1 MAKPFVKQSEVSA
14 QRLLDELRDNPFIAF
29 VIDEKNNIVRF
40 FWSSDTE
47 PSIAQ
52 LRIMIEQ
59 LQTLAKKR
67 EKINAHPSK
76 HQEQATVIIG
86 SFGQDLSRTER

>member
-1 MAKPFVKQSEVSA
+1 MAKPFVKQSEVSV
-14 QRLLDELRDNPFIAF
+14 QRIFAELRENPFIAF
-29 VIDEKNNIVRF
+29 VIDEKNNVVRF

-59 LQTLAKKR
+59 LHTLVKKR
-67 EKINAHPSK
+67 EQINAHPSK
-76 HQEQATVIIG
+76 HQEQAQVIVG
-86 SFGQDLSRTER
+86 SFGQDLSGAE